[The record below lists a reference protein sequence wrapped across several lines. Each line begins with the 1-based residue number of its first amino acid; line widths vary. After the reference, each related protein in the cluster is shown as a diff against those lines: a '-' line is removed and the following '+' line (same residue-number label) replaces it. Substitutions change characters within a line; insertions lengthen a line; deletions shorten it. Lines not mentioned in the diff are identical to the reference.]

1 MPKITVILTSY
12 NHAKYI
18 RETIDSILNQTFK
31 DFELI
36 IWDDA
41 SIDESWEII
50 QSYKDELLEILEG
63 CKENKELQF
72 QERIKFIKKVNYEL
86 SMNVFFDEVEA
97 KDLIKELSGLGK

>member
-1 MPKITVILTSY
+1 MEYFLALTLSAVFTVVFIYYKKSKITFIKPAAV
-12 NHAKYI
+12 K
-18 RETIDSILNQTFK
+18 K
-31 DFELI
+31 DEL
-36 IWDDA
+36 
-41 SIDESWEII
+41 I